1 MSDVEY
7 HGQVRHNVSGG
18 PPSEW
23 VGATSVPT
31 HREEMGERKQLGK
44 RVSSLSASPGGP
56 SCAGKRWWECRELGK
71 EERECRCSA
80 GKLAPFKVVWS
91 QQAL

>member
-7 HGQVRHNVSGG
+7 QGQGRHDASGA

-23 VGATSVPT
+23 VGAPRVST
-31 HREEMGERKQLGK
+31 RREEEMGERKQLGK

-56 SCAGKRWWECRELGK
+56 SCAGKRWWESGK
-71 EERECRCSA
+71 EGREGGCSA
-80 GKLAPFKVVWS
+80 SRLAPLKVLGS
-91 QQAL
+91 QQALW